1 MKNTNLF
8 QKIGDRKAKV
18 GVMGLGYVG
27 LPLAFEFAKA
37 GFETIGIEINEGRVR
52 SVNEGINYVQ
62 DIDNL
67 ELKELV
73 QKGRLKAT
81 SDFSILKELDS
92 VSICVPTP
100 LNKNK
105 EPDMSY
111 IVNSIEEVS
120 KYLHPGQ
127 LVILE
132 STTYPGTTE
141 EIVLPLLEKEGL
153 HVGVDF
159 FLAFSPERIDPGNKQ
174 YQLRNTPK
182 VIGGITPSCAEA
194 AQSLYQII
202 IDRVVPVSSPRAA
215 ELVKLLENTFRA
227 INIGLANEV
236 ALMCDVLKI
245 DVWEVIEA
253 AKTKPF
259 GFMPFYPG
267 PGLGGHCIPID
278 SHYLSWKLKSHDFYS
293 QFIELAAQVNNN
305 MPHHIVQK
313 IARILNDQKKS
324 VNGSSLLILGVSY
337 KRDIG
342 DLRESPSLT
351 IMTELQKMGAS
362 LSYHD
367 PFVPSLT
374 INETRYESSPL
385 NSETLQKADC
395 AIVTTDHS
403 SFDYGMI
410 LENSRV
416 IFDSRNAIK
425 VKNSKVVK
433 L

>member
-1 MKNTNLF
+1 
-8 QKIGDRKAKV
+8 
-18 GVMGLGYVG
+18 MGLGYVG

-37 GFETIGIEINEGRVR
+37 GFETIGIEINKARVQ
-52 SVNEGINYVQ
+52 SVNEGRNYVQ
-62 DIDNL
+62 DIDDN
-67 ELKELV
+67 ELKSLV
-73 QKGRLKAT
+73 QKGLLQAT
-81 SDFSILKELDS
+81 SDASVLKGLDS

-111 IVNSIEEVS
+111 IVASMDEVA

-127 LVILE
+127 MIILE

-153 HVGVDF
+153 RVGVDF

-278 SHYLSWKLKSHDFYS
+278 SHYLSWKLRSHDFYS
-293 QFIELAAQVNNN
+293 RFIELAAQINNG
-305 MPHHIVQK
+305 MPLHIVQK
-313 IARILNDQKKS
+313 ITQILNKQQQS
-324 VNGSSLLILGVSY
+324 VNGASILILGVSY

-342 DLRESPSLT
+342 DLRESPSLV
-351 IMTELQKMGAS
+351 IMQELQKMEAK
-362 LSYHD
+362 LSYCD
-367 PFVPSLT
+367 PFVSSLEVNGK
-374 INETRYESSPL
+374 IYESSPL
-385 NSETLQKADC
+385 IPETFRKADC
-395 AIVTTDHS
+395 VIVATDHS
-403 SFDYGMI
+403 SFNYEQI
-410 LENSRV
+410 VENSRV
-416 IFDSRNAIK
+416 VFDSRNAIK